1 MVIVLEK
8 VNDLKVLNQI
18 IDIFVE
24 LFEKITEVKCKTSK
38 SDYLNNI
45 HNIVTVDNLN
55 DVRMKIINGIN
66 QHLQFR
72 EYYFNLAKPLLETM
86 LEMS

>member
-1 MVIVLEK
+1 MWLSEGEKKLTEEYLTNGYCIRK

-24 LFEKITEVKCKTSK
+24 LAEKITEVKCKTSK

-45 HNIVTVDNLN
+45 HNIVTVDN
-55 DVRMKIINGIN
+55 
-66 QHLQFR
+66 
-72 EYYFNLAKPLLETM
+72 
-86 LEMS
+86 